1 MDFRSLRYPGIISN
15 TALAGGGTTDYA
27 VDIFYSALR
36 TGKYSCFLKPDT
48 PLPMMYMPDCL
59 RASMEL
65 MAAPPAA
72 LRAARVFNL
81 TAISFTPAEL
91 ADAIRAYMPDFK
103 IDYAPDFRQAIADS
117 WPRTI
122 DDSLARAEWGWRHEF
137 GLDAMARDMLVEL
150 AARLRLPVPPAL
162 RDAAAAAAD
171 KRARLATQQHA

>member
-1 MDFRSLRYPGIISN
+1 
-15 TALAGGGTTDYA
+15 
-27 VDIFYSALR
+27 
-36 TGKYSCFLKPDT
+36 
-48 PLPMMYMPDCL
+48 
-59 RASMEL
+59 
-65 MAAPPAA
+65 
-72 LRAARVFNL
+72 
-81 TAISFTPAEL
+81 
-91 ADAIRAYMPDFK
+91 MPDFK

-162 RDAAAAAAD
+162 RDASAAAAD